1 MSRPGRSRRAQ
12 ERELRD
18 GGGRARDVWELAHRR
33 SSSEIRRRA
42 AEDDTAA
49 KFAGELRRVTQQ
61 RRVGEW
67 GWAVALLPMSDRTL
81 VLLKPDAVER
91 KLVGQIVSR
100 FEAKNLSVVA
110 LDLRSLDA
118 DTLARHYEEHV
129 GKGFYAE
136 LVEFM
141 SRGPVVAMVIEGPQ
155 DSWEVVR
162 TMMGA
167 TNPRKAAPGTIR
179 GDLGI
184 LFTEN
189 LVHGSDSLESATRE
203 IGIFFPNL

>member
-1 MSRPGRSRRAQ
+1 
-12 ERELRD
+12 
-18 GGGRARDVWELAHRR
+18 
-33 SSSEIRRRA
+33 
-42 AEDDTAA
+42 
-49 KFAGELRRVTQQ
+49 
-61 RRVGEW
+61 
-67 GWAVALLPMSDRTL
+67 MSDRTL

-91 KLVGQIVSR
+91 KLVGEIIGR
-100 FEAKNLSVVA
+100 FEAKNLTVVA
-110 LDLRSLDA
+110 LDLRTLDA

-129 GKGFYAE
+129 GKGFYAD

-141 SRGPVVAMVIEGPQ
+141 SRGPVVAMVIEGPE
-155 DSWEVVR
+155 DTWEVVR